1 MLGAKS
7 CPLLLPVVA
16 RISWLLLGRGRQ
28 TFLLGSARLRVLTE
42 FSHFSPEQ
50 CCAVPHFPLSA
61 DKGLRSE
68 VAISVLSAQLARG
81 LDVGM
86 GPALWLKEVDM
97 PDSFHHSKSL
107 S

>member
-1 MLGAKS
+1 M
-7 CPLLLPVVA
+7 
-16 RISWLLLGRGRQ
+16 
-28 TFLLGSARLRVLTE
+28 
-42 FSHFSPEQ
+42 
-50 CCAVPHFPLSA
+50 PHFPLSA
-61 DKGLRSE
+61 AKGLRSE
-68 VAISVLSAQLARG
+68 VAISALSAQLARG